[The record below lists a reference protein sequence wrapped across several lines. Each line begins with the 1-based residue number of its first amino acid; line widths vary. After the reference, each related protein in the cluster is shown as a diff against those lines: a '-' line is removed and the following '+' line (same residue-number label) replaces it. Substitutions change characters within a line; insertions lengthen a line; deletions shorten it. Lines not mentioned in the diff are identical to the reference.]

1 VKRICFPIAA
11 FLTVSAV
18 SYGQNLTNPL
28 SSDIKQAY
36 ESVKKNLARAG
47 DKVPE
52 EDYSFKPTPEMRSLG
67 QVLEHAATSQAR
79 SCSAVLGGEKSALAA
94 APAESKVAIAAALK
108 QSFDVCDKAFD
119 RLTDANATEMVKL
132 PWGQRTKL
140 GALAGVAN
148 HDTEQYAILSVYM
161 RLKGIVPP
169 SSERQSGR

>member
-1 VKRICFPIAA
+1 MKRICFAIAA
-11 FLTVSAV
+11 FLAVSAV
-18 SYGQNLTNPL
+18 SYGQTSTNPL

-52 EDYSFKPTPEMRSLG
+52 EDYSFKPTPEMRSFG

-79 SCSAVLGGEKSALAA
+79 SCSAVLGAENSAPAPASADGKAALAA
-94 APAESKVAIAAALK
+94 TLK
-108 QSFDVCDKAFD
+108 QSFEVCDKAFD
-119 RLTDANATEMVKL
+119 ALTDANASEMVKL
-132 PWGQRTKL
+132 PRGQRTKL

-169 SSERQSGR
+169 SSER

>member
-1 VKRICFPIAA
+1 MKWTCFSIVA
-11 FLTVSAV
+11 FLALSAI
-18 SYGQNLTNPL
+18 SYAQTANPL

-36 ESVKKNLARAG
+36 ESVKKNLTKAA

-52 EDYSFKPTPEMRSLG
+52 EAYSFKPTPEMRSFG

-79 SCSAVLGGEKSALAA
+79 SCSAVSGGATTAPT
-94 APAESKVAIAAALK
+94 PAEGKAAIVATLK
-108 QSFDVCDKAFD
+108 QSFEVCDKAFD
-119 RLTDANATEMVKL
+119 GLTDSNATETVKL

-169 SSERQSGR
+169 SSERQNSR